1 VVVVARAATTR
12 VLLLVTVPWPG
23 TLGVVLPPL
32 IRSYGGDVT
41 VGVQEPGMVELNVEE
56 LCVEELFHF

>member
-12 VLLLVTVPWPG
+12 VLLLVTVPWLG
-23 TLGVVLPPL
+23 TLGVILPPL
-32 IRSYGGDVT
+32 IRSYEGDVT
-41 VGVQEPGMVELNVEE
+41 VVVQEPGMVELNVEE

>member
-1 VVVVARAATTR
+1 

-23 TLGVVLPPL
+23 TLGVILPPL